1 MCIGSLEPKKARY
14 WDGISSHDMNDW
26 RMSGAAAYEWANGA
40 VHVIPVVQIVVTVVV
55 V

>member
-1 MCIGSLEPKKARY
+1 MCIGRLALKKARY
-14 WDGISSHDMNDW
+14 WDDTSSHDMNDW
-26 RMSGAAAYEWANGA
+26 RMSDAAAYEWANGA